1 MSAGDMR
8 AGIKLNH
15 QGAAMNQDPER
26 IHDAYAPVH
35 VFPLVAGRCAEVL
48 TDSQGCSRCH
58 RADHGGEG
66 EHHVNG
72 RAWTG
77 RQAAGTVRIRFGVA
91 CGPDC
96 IYPDGVE
103 AAGTLTGRTRVNRNR
118 PASAAP
124 G

>member
-1 MSAGDMR
+1 
-8 AGIKLNH
+8 
-15 QGAAMNQDPER
+15 MNQDPER

-35 VFPLVAGRCAEVL
+35 IFPLVAGRCAEVL
-48 TDSQGCSRCH
+48 TDAEGYSRCH

-66 EHHVNG
+66 EHHVND

-77 RQAAGTVRIRFGVA
+77 RQAAGTVRPRFGVA

-96 IYPDGVE
+96 IYPDE
-103 AAGTLTGRTRVNRNR
+103 AEVGETRPGRTRVGKTGR
-118 PASAAP
+118 PAPCPASHLTAS

>member
-1 MSAGDMR
+1 
-8 AGIKLNH
+8 
-15 QGAAMNQDPER
+15 MNQDPER

-35 VFPLVAGRCAEVL
+35 IFPLVAGRCAEVL
-48 TDSQGCSRCH
+48 TDADGYSRRH

-66 EHHVNG
+66 EHHVKD

-77 RQAAGTVRIRFGVA
+77 RQAAGTVRLRFGVA

-96 IYPDGVE
+96 IYPMRLGWGNE
-103 AAGTLTGRTRVNRNR
+103 TGPGQGGTETGRPARR
-118 PASAAP
+118 PASHLTAP